1 MGSNDPASKTMRI
14 DIHPDFLGESLKLKK
29 QTVISQKETEP
40 RVIIT
45 KRPIKDRSSEYSRL
59 LESIYDAAI
68 ITDMGGKIGDY
79 NTRALDFFFA
89 RPEQLV
95 GSNIIEVISGAD
107 NSLLDSIIRNLRD
120 HRYTL
125 IDAYCRRRDGS
136 LFPSEIAVNQIM
148 LDNKGHLCF
157 FIRDVTVRKKQ
168 QEALEDAVKQLEV
181 HDRSRLQFISNV
193 SHELRTPLTSMIY
206 AIRNM
211 LKGIAG
217 PVSDGVRNYLE
228 LLNGDCKRLLNTVND
243 ILDLRKIDTNTLTLA
258 KSKVHLPRLV
268 KQSTESLLIQMNQKF
283 QKLNMRVG
291 DGRQFVECDAQK
303 IERVI
308 VNIVSN
314 SIKFTP
320 EGGEIDVWVGEDNL
334 QPGRIRVTIR
344 DTGIGIPQWALPRVT
359 ERYFT
364 VGEQPSG
371 TGLGLAI
378 AREIVELHGG
388 HMKIESPPE
397 GYSYGTAVHLLFPAI
412 DAPTIMVVVDDDE
425 EILSLTQRQLISR
438 GYCVIGAQ
446 NGNEVLHKI
455 EEVHPDLLVL
465 DMLLPGMDGSEV
477 ILKLKADKQY
487 RRLPIIVITG
497 ANLDGVKTE
506 ILRGFSIP
514 VLTKPWVENEF
525 LEKIE
530 KAFLGVAAIASI

>member
-1 MGSNDPASKTMRI
+1 MGINDPASKTMRI

-29 QTVISQKETEP
+29 QTAISQKETEP

-45 KRPIKDRSSEYSRL
+45 KRPRKDRSPEYERL

-68 ITDMGGKIGDY
+68 ITNMDGRIGDY

-95 GSNIIEVISGAD
+95 GINIIELISGAN

-120 HRYTL
+120 HKYTL
-125 IDAYCRRRDGS
+125 IDGYCRRRDGS

-168 QEALEDAVKQLEV
+168 QEALEEAVKQLEA

-243 ILDLRKIDTNTLTLA
+243 ILDLRKIDTHTLTLA

-268 KQSTESLLIQMNQKF
+268 RQSTESLLIQMEQKF

-291 DGRQFVECDAQK
+291 NGRQFVECDAQK

-334 QPGRIRVTIR
+334 QPGWIRLTIR

-371 TGLGLAI
+371 SGLGLAI

-397 GYSYGTAVHLLFPAI
+397 GYSYGTAVHLLLTAI
-412 DAPTIMVVVDDDE
+412 DAPTIMVVDDDE
-425 EILSLTQRQLISR
+425 EILALMQRQLISH
-438 GYCVIGAQ
+438 GYCVISAR
-446 NGNEVLHKI
+446 NGNEVLYKI

-465 DMLLPGMDGSEV
+465 DMVLPGMDGSEI
-477 ILKLKADKQY
+477 ILKLKANKQY

-497 ANLDGVKTE
+497 ANLDAVKTE

>member
-14 DIHPDFLGESLKLKK
+14 DIHPDFLEESLKLKK
-29 QTVISQKETEP
+29 QSALSQQEREP

-45 KRPIKDRSSEYSRL
+45 KRPRKGRSPEYEKL
-59 LESIYDAAI
+59 LESIYDATI
-68 ITDMGGKIGDY
+68 ITDMDGKITDY

-89 RPEQLV
+89 RPDHLV
-95 GSNIIEVISGAD
+95 GNSIIELISGAD
-107 NSLLDSIIRNLRD
+107 KTLLDSIIKNLHD

-125 IDAYCRRRDGS
+125 IDAYCRRMNGS
-136 LFPSEIAVNQIM
+136 LFPSEIAVNQIQ

-168 QEALEDAVKQLEV
+168 QEALEEAIKQLEA
-181 HDRSRLQFISNV
+181 HDRARLQFISNV

-243 ILDLRKIDTNTLTLA
+243 ILDLRKIDTNTLTLT

-268 KQSTESLLIQMNQKF
+268 RQSAESLLIHMEQKF
-283 QKLNMRVG
+283 QKLTFSVG
-291 DGRQFVECDAQK
+291 EGRQFVECDAQK

-308 VNIVSN
+308 VNVVSN
-314 SIKFTP
+314 AIKFTP
-320 EGGEIDVWVGEDNL
+320 EGGEIDIWVGEDNF
-334 QPGRIRVTIR
+334 QPGWIRVTVR
-344 DTGIGIPQWALPRVT
+344 DTGIGIPQWAIPRVT

-371 TGLGLAI
+371 SGLGLAI
-378 AREIVELHGG
+378 AREIIELHGG
-388 HMKIESPPE
+388 YIKIESPPE
-397 GYSYGTAVHLLFPAI
+397 GYECGTAVHLLLKAT
-412 DAPTIMVVVDDDE
+412 DAPTIMVVDDDE
-425 EILSLTQRQLISR
+425 QILTLTQQQLISR
-438 GYCVIGAQ
+438 GYCVVFAR
-446 NGNEVLHKI
+446 NGNEVLPKI
-455 EEVHPDLLVL
+455 EEKHPDLLVL
-465 DMLLPGMDGSEV
+465 DMVLPGMDGSEV

-497 ANLDGVKTE
+497 APLDSVKAE

-514 VLTKPWVENEF
+514 VLNKPWQENEF

-530 KAFLGVAAIASI
+530 KAFLGV